1 MQDIHYIISKC
12 PCRYADQ
19 RSAPCISGDYIITL
33 RFYDIINRRRV
44 AVCLSQLTQLSVQFA
59 HRAVDRALLFVYNSD
74 IPTRKEAFTMKNTD
88 AKNKGRFS
96 RGFDLLLYAMTA
108 FLALGCE
115 AVLAFGIEQNLYHCT
130 IKDFTP
136 AQSII
141 HWVLT
146 YIIWGLFAFYICR
159 STKKKG
165 YDLFPENTGRIR
177 PWQWVC
183 IVIGVAVCLVSTWI
197 DWHGSKVLTELDRKG
212 PLLFVFQYIY
222 YFIEVFLVML
232 IIVCGQRACEV
243 WFGRENI
250 PYGGI
255 IAALTWGLGH
265 WMTKDSL
272 AAGLFTAFCGL
283 MLGSMYLLANR
294 KSKLTYLLL
303 CIIFIL

>member
-1 MQDIHYIISKC
+1 MQFTHRPVDH
-12 PCRYADQ
+12 
-19 RSAPCISGDYIITL
+19 
-33 RFYDIINRRRV
+33 
-44 AVCLSQLTQLSVQFA
+44 AV
-59 HRAVDRALLFVYNSD
+59 LFVYNSD
-74 IPTRKEAFTMKNTD
+74 IPTRKEAFIMKNTE
-88 AKNKGRFS
+88 AKTKGRFL
-96 RGFDLLLYAMTA
+96 RGLDLLTYALTA

-115 AVLAFGIEQNLYHCT
+115 GILAFVIEQNLYHCT

-141 HWVLT
+141 HWVIT
-146 YIIWGLFAFYICR
+146 YIIWGLFAFYILR

-165 YDLFPENTGRIR
+165 YDLFPENTKKIR

-183 IVIGVAVCLVSTWI
+183 IAVGVSVCLISTWI
-197 DWHGSKVLTELDRKG
+197 DWNGSKVLTEFEKKG

-222 YFIEVFLVML
+222 YFVEVFLVML
-232 IIVCGQRACEV
+232 IIVCGQKACEV

-265 WMTKDSL
+265 WWSKGSL
-272 AAGLFTAFCGL
+272 FAGLFTAFCGL